1 MRATLVAAGR
11 VAWVSSAALV
21 AAVLFAGANPL
32 EAHPGVGIVMDRQ
45 GNVYYTDLT
54 QVWKIAPDGSR
65 SIAVKNVH
73 THELCLDAD
82 GNLYG
87 EHLWYEGEKID
98 RWGHRVWRLGVD
110 GKLQDV
116 LPAQEGFRKN
126 YSFVRDA
133 TGNMYWS
140 EGDGPVEI
148 RKRAPDGVISTVGKC
163 ASCRGGGWMAAA
175 PQGAVLFLDLG
186 DLRRM
191 APDGVLSTVAKH
203 LESRSLTQLQVGDRH
218 LVMGLWTDRDGNAY
232 VAVYG
237 ARQVKRI
244 DRAGRVKIVASSSFP
259 WSPTGGLVADNGDL
273 WLLEYSL
280 TNNARVRRIRK
291 DGSEK
296 IF

>member
-1 MRATLVAAGR
+1 
-11 VAWVSSAALV
+11 
-21 AAVLFAGANPL
+21 
-32 EAHPGVGIVMDRQ
+32 
-45 GNVYYTDLT
+45 
-54 QVWKIAPDGSR
+54 
-65 SIAVKNVH
+65 
-73 THELCLDAD
+73 
-82 GNLYG
+82 
-87 EHLWYEGEKID
+87 
-98 RWGHRVWRLGVD
+98 
-110 GKLQDV
+110 
-116 LPAQEGFRKN
+116 
-126 YSFVRDA
+126 
-133 TGNMYWS
+133 
-140 EGDGPVEI
+140 
-148 RKRAPDGVISTVGKC
+148 
-163 ASCRGGGWMAAA
+163 MAAA

-218 LVMGLWTDRDGNAY
+218 LVMGLWTDRAGNAY

-244 DRAGRVKIVASSSFP
+244 DRAGQVKIVASSSIP